1 MKQFTF
7 RFINGFCLIGGLL
20 VASPF
25 LLLYSAKHT
34 MQGWDSSLSVRRNLE
49 RGFF

>member
-1 MKQFTF
+1 MRQNLFK
-7 RFINGFCLIGGLL
+7 FIDGFCLLGGLL

-25 LLLYSAKHT
+25 LLIYSAKHT
-34 MQGWDSSLSVRRNLE
+34 MQGWDSSLSFKRNLE